1 MKSSE
6 VEILIV
12 PGWSSS
18 GPEHWQSRWEKSLKT
33 ARRVEQADWFK
44 PSRAAWTNAIAEAV
58 DAASKPVILVAH
70 SLGVISVVHAA
81 GQLTKG
87 KVAGAFLVAPADV
100 ENAGDWPVTKGQ
112 RFSEHGPD
120 FSPIPVGP
128 LPFASVLIASTSD
141 PYCTLERGAGSGA
154 RLGICIGG
162 SRRCGPPQC
171 GVRPRAVAGRPDAV
185 RLVSQTA
192 RFGRGSLAQK

>member
-58 DAASKPVILVAH
+58 DAANKPVILVAH

-81 GQLTKG
+81 GQLAKG

-112 RFSEHGPD
+112 TFSDHGPD
-120 FSPIPVGP
+120 FSPIPSGP

-141 PYCTLERGAGSGA
+141 PYCTLERAQDLALDWGSVLVEAGDAGHLNIESGH
-154 RLGICIGG
+154 
-162 SRRCGPPQC
+162 GPWPE
-171 GVRPRAVAGRPDAV
+171 G
-185 RLVSQTA
+185 LM
-192 RFGRGSLAQK
+192 RFGWFLKQLGTVEGR

>member
-18 GPEHWQSRWEKSLKT
+18 GPEHWQSRWEASLKT

-44 PSRAAWTNAIAEAV
+44 PSRSEWIAAIAEAV
-58 DAASKPVILVAH
+58 EEATRPVILVAH

-81 GQLTKG
+81 GQLPEG

-120 FSPIPVGP
+120 FSPIPTGP
-128 LPFASVLIASTSD
+128 LPFASVLIASTND
-141 PYCTLERGAGSGA
+141 PYCSLKRAQDLALDWGSVLVEAGDAGHLNVESGH
-154 RLGICIGG
+154 
-162 SRRCGPPQC
+162 GPWPE
-171 GVRPRAVAGRPDAV
+171 G
-185 RLVSQTA
+185 LM
-192 RFGRGSLAQK
+192 RFGWFLKQLGPVEGG